1 MYKWC
6 LKKKVVKSDSCGKL
20 VKKVNVIQIND
31 TTNLVKKFDYN
42 TQIDKVDKKIPG
54 RDKHYC

>member
-6 LKKKVVKSDSCGKL
+6 VKKRVIESDSYGKL

-31 TTNLVKKFDYN
+31 STNLVKKFDY
-42 TQIDKVDKKIPG
+42 KVDKKIPG
-54 RDKHYC
+54 HDKHYC